1 MARTLGK
8 NSVDATGSS
17 ARQAFERFG
26 PYVTISLLLIAWE
39 LASRLGLVI
48 PFLLPPLSVVITR
61 IATDFMSGQ
70 LPLDI
75 AITLYRT
82 LTAFALS
89 VIVGVTIG
97 IVISRN
103 ATMRWFFD
111 PLISIGLPM
120 PKIALLPVFMLWF
133 GLFDLS
139 KILMV
144 AFSASFQIIIATW
157 SATQSIEKELIWSA
171 RSLGASRRDILREVI
186 LPAAMPQILTG
197 LQIAMPICLIVVLIT
212 EMIMGGQGPWRFNAT
227 QCALCRFT
235 GRLRGHR
242 RNRDCRI
249 LRHQGD
255 GVHPS
260 SAADLASGNAG
271 RNDGLKLFVTVL
283 AEPVGDQRR
292 NRRHCSIGI

>member
-89 VIVGVTIG
+89 AIVGVTIG

-157 SATQSIEKELIWSA
+157 SATQSIEKELIWSSQ
-171 RSLGASRRDILREVI
+171 SLGASRRDILREVI

-212 EMIMGGQGPWRFNAT
+212 EMIMGGQG
-227 QCALCRFT
+227 L
-235 GRLRGHR
+235 GDSMLRSAR
-242 RNRDCRI
+242 YVDSP
-249 LRHQGD
+249 
-255 GVHPS
+255 GVF
-260 SAADLASGNAG
+260 AG
-271 RNDGLKLFVTVL
+271 IV
-283 AEPVGDQRR
+283 E
-292 NRRHCSIGI
+292 IGIVGFCVIKVMEYIRRRLLVWHQETREETTV

>member
-61 IATDFMSGQ
+61 FATDFMSGQ

-89 VIVGVTIG
+89 AIVGVTIG

-171 RSLGASRRDILREVI
+171 QSLGASRRDILREVI

-212 EMIMGGQGPWRFNAT
+212 EMIMGGQG
-227 QCALCRFT
+227 L
-235 GRLRGHR
+235 GDSMLRSAR
-242 RNRDCRI
+242 YVDSP
-249 LRHQGD
+249 
-255 GVHPS
+255 GVF
-260 SAADLASGNAG
+260 AG
-271 RNDGLKLFVTVL
+271 IV
-283 AEPVGDQRR
+283 E
-292 NRRHCSIGI
+292 IGIVGFCVIKVMEYIRRRLLVWHQETREETTV

>member
-26 PYVTISLLLIAWE
+26 PCVTISLLLIAWE

-89 VIVGVTIG
+89 AIVGVTIG

-171 RSLGASRRDILREVI
+171 QSLGASRRDILREVI

-212 EMIMGGQGPWRFNAT
+212 EMIMGGQGLGDSMLRSARYVDSPGVFAGIVEIGNVGFCVIKVMEYIR
-227 QCALCRFT
+227 R
-235 GRLRGHR
+235 RL
-242 RNRDCRI
+242 
-249 LRHQGD
+249 LVWHQET
-255 GVHPS
+255 
-260 SAADLASGNAG
+260 
-271 RNDGLKLFVTVL
+271 REETTV
-283 AEPVGDQRR
+283 
-292 NRRHCSIGI
+292 

>member
-89 VIVGVTIG
+89 AIVGVTIG

-171 RSLGASRRDILREVI
+171 QSLCASRRDILREVI

-212 EMIMGGQGPWRFNAT
+212 EMIMGGQG
-227 QCALCRFT
+227 L
-235 GRLRGHR
+235 GDSMLRSAR
-242 RNRDCRI
+242 YVDSP
-249 LRHQGD
+249 
-255 GVHPS
+255 GVF
-260 SAADLASGNAG
+260 AG
-271 RNDGLKLFVTVL
+271 IV
-283 AEPVGDQRR
+283 E
-292 NRRHCSIGI
+292 IGIVGFCVIKVMEYIRRRLLVWHQETREETTV

>member
-48 PFLLPPLSVVITR
+48 PFLLPALSVVITR

-89 VIVGVTIG
+89 AIVGVTIG

-171 RSLGASRRDILREVI
+171 QSLGASRRDILREVI

-212 EMIMGGQGPWRFNAT
+212 EMIMGGQG
-227 QCALCRFT
+227 L
-235 GRLRGHR
+235 GDSMLRSAR
-242 RNRDCRI
+242 YVDSP
-249 LRHQGD
+249 
-255 GVHPS
+255 GVF
-260 SAADLASGNAG
+260 AG
-271 RNDGLKLFVTVL
+271 IV
-283 AEPVGDQRR
+283 E
-292 NRRHCSIGI
+292 IGIVGFCVIKVMEYIRRRLLVWHQETREETTV

>member
-17 ARQAFERFG
+17 ARQAFERVG
-26 PYVTISLLLIAWE
+26 PCVTISLLLIAWE

-89 VIVGVTIG
+89 AIVGVTIG

-171 RSLGASRRDILREVI
+171 QSLCASRRDILREVI

-212 EMIMGGQGPWRFNAT
+212 EMIMGGQG
-227 QCALCRFT
+227 L
-235 GRLRGHR
+235 GDSMLRSAR
-242 RNRDCRI
+242 YVDSP
-249 LRHQGD
+249 
-255 GVHPS
+255 GVF
-260 SAADLASGNAG
+260 AG
-271 RNDGLKLFVTVL
+271 IV
-283 AEPVGDQRR
+283 E
-292 NRRHCSIGI
+292 IGIVGFCVIKVMEYIRRRLLVWHQETREETTV

>member
-171 RSLGASRRDILREVI
+171 QSLGASRRDILREVI

-212 EMIMGGQGPWRFNAT
+212 EMIMGGQG
-227 QCALCRFT
+227 L
-235 GRLRGHR
+235 GDSMLRSAR
-242 RNRDCRI
+242 YVDSP
-249 LRHQGD
+249 
-255 GVHPS
+255 GVF
-260 SAADLASGNAG
+260 AG
-271 RNDGLKLFVTVL
+271 IV
-283 AEPVGDQRR
+283 E
-292 NRRHCSIGI
+292 IGIVGFCVIKVMEYIRRRLLVWHQETREETTV